1 MISNKIVCNSHGIIS
16 RDKGNQRSQTK
27 WSCGCSN
34 VTLHFRWPYCSSEA
48 IKIVLLLVT
57 LHSIDYRDNKVFSS
71 ETKKVSPSHS
81 SLATFDGFKR
91 SVDVVIR
98 ELILESSQFIFVVER
113 IAKMTRTNLLIMP
126 YNNSWNGLVDRESCS
141 CNV

>member
-1 MISNKIVCNSHGIIS
+1 M
-16 RDKGNQRSQTK
+16 
-27 WSCGCSN
+27 
-34 VTLHFRWPYCSSEA
+34 
-48 IKIVLLLVT
+48 LLVT

-71 ETKKVSPSHS
+71 ETKKFPLRIHLSQN
-81 SLATFDGFKR
+81 GFKC